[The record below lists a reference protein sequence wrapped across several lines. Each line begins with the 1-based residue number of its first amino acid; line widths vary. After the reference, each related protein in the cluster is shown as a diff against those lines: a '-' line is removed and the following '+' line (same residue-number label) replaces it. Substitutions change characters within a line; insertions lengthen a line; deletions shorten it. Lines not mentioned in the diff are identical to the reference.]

1 MCVCVYMCM
10 CSLIMAHVWRSVL
23 CSTMGVEGTE
33 LRLSG
38 LVASDYP
45 LASLKQLTLPL
56 TWQEFI
62 QDHCFEDRSLWWGI
76 GASSHQ
82 SFPTDIELGLY
93 QHTVGP
99 SLWNTGEIQGLWISF
114 PLDSDHPVCIFH
126 LLFHHYHFF
135 SFCLQSLFFS
145 GTVSLALIVPWPLH
159 ICFTNLLPSL
169 FIFSFKSLLSWESF
183 LFFFLFTFKEGLM

>member
-1 MCVCVYMCM
+1 MCM

-38 LVASDYP
+38 LVASDYA

-82 SFPTDIELGLY
+82 SRIR
-93 QHTVGP
+93 
-99 SLWNTGEIQGLWISF
+99 SLSAHSRAFSLKHWWNPGAMNLISSGF
-114 PLDSDHPVCIFH
+114 RPPCLH
-126 LLFHHYHFF
+126 LSFTF
-135 SFCLQSLFFS
+135 SSL
-145 GTVSLALIVPWPLH
+145 P
-159 ICFTNLLPSL
+159 
-169 FIFSFKSLLSWESF
+169 
-183 LFFFLFTFKEGLM
+183 LFFFLSPESVFFRNCFPCPDCSLTSTHLLY